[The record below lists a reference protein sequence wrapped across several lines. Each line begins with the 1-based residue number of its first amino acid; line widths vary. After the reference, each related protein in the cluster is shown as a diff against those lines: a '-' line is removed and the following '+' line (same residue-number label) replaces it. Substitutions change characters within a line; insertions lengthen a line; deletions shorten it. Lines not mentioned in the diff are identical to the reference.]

1 MKKRVLNR
9 LLRRYN
15 KIRFTK
21 PKTVELIPI
30 NPVDR
35 RTLKVYGDMLKNIDP
50 PKLSIWPKSVSKGKI
65 PKYYL
70 LEGSHRSQ
78 LAKIQGRPIVLKR
91 ASSRTPY
98 KGGGDDPRAFFKTI
112 GLPKYY
118 LLEGSH
124 RSQLA
129 KIQGRPIV
137 LKRAS
142 SRTPYKGGGDDPRA
156 FYDTLKEKTE
166 IYGKIKIL
174 KHNNW
179 YEKPIRVKT
188 VRLKKHTK
196 ESRLIKKKVGP
207 YLKKRKLKWKGTYD
221 AEDPQN
227 TYKINK
233 RHRKKISRLWDE

>member
-65 PKYYL
+65 
-70 LEGSHRSQ
+70 
-78 LAKIQGRPIVLKR
+78 
-91 ASSRTPY
+91 
-98 KGGGDDPRAFFKTI
+98 
-112 GLPKYY
+112 PKYY